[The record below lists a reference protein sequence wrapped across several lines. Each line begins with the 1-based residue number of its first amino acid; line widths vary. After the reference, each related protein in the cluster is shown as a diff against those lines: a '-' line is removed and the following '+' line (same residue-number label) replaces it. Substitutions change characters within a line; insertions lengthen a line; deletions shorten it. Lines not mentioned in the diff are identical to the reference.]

1 MSGACS
7 PAGGY
12 RVLCEL
18 SAAECFAKR
27 ITARLPVTERGQ
39 GWWAMRCPT
48 GKHGPPLRFHAGDR
62 AGDRAHI
69 TYHDLGNCP
78 ESEIFAWLVRQGIP
92 GGCLKRPKDVPLVKR
107 SPQFGSEDGKLAD
120 AVLSEAFG
128 DGTTT
133 ERLVRI
139 VVKALGEIPEG
150 PMVDV
155 IAANLGLKP
164 RIVYQATAELRRKG
178 RG

>member
-1 MSGACS
+1 MPCG
-7 PAGGY
+7 
-12 RVLCEL
+12 L

-27 ITARLPVTERGQ
+27 VVAVLPVTERGQ
-39 GWWAMRCPT
+39 GWWSMRCPV
-48 GKHGPPLRFHAGDR
+48 GQHGPPLRFHAGDR

-69 TYHDLGNCP
+69 TYADLGHCP
-78 ESEIFAWLVRQGIP
+78 EPEVFAWLVKHGVP
-92 GGCLKRPKDVPLVKR
+92 GECLKRPKAQPVKR
-107 SPQFGSEDGKLAD
+107 SSQFGSEDGKLAD
-120 AVLSEAFG
+120 AVLGEAFG
-128 DGTTT
+128 SGTTT

-139 VVKALGEIPEG
+139 AVLALGELPEG

-155 IAANLGLKP
+155 VAANLGLKP